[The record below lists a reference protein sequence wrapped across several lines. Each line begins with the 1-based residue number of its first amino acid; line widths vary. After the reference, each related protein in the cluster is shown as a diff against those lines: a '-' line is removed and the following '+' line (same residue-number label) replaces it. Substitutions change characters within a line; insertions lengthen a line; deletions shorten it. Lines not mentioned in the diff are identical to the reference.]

1 MTAMQEP
8 SNPQAPPQAQAPP
21 YPQAPPIAAQP
32 IQGRDPRSKSPALAA
47 CLSCMPGLGQVYVG
61 FYQRGFIHAVVV
73 AGIITLLA
81 SGTVPTLAPLFGLFL
96 AFFWLYNIID
106 AARRASLYN
115 QMLAGNP
122 AIEMP
127 EDFKMPSTGGSIF
140 GGACLIA
147 FGFVLL
153 LHTRFDMSLE
163 WMHDWWPAAL
173 MIFGGYLL
181 VKAIQERQVKEPAG
195 QPDRSESN

>member
-1 MTAMQEP
+1 MNAMQE
-8 SNPQAPPQAQAPP
+8 STNPQAPQQAQAPP
-21 YPQAPPIAAQP
+21 YVQAPPVAVQP
-32 IQGRDPRSKSPALAA
+32 VMARDPRSKSPALAA

-73 AGIITLLA
+73 ASIITLLA
-81 SGTVPTLAPLFGLFL
+81 SDTVPTLAPLFGLFL

-115 QMLAGNP
+115 QMLAGSP

-153 LHTRFDMSLE
+153 LHTRFGMSLE
-163 WMHDWWPAAL
+163 WMHDWWPLAL

-181 VKAIQERQVKEPAG
+181 VRAIQDRQAKQPAG
-195 QPDRSESN
+195 PGDRHDSE

>member
-1 MTAMQEP
+1 MNAMQET
-8 SNPQAPPQAQAPP
+8 SNPQAPAQAQAPP
-21 YPQAPPIAAQP
+21 IAQSPPIAVQP

-47 CLSCMPGLGQVYVG
+47 CLSMMPGLGQVYVG
-61 FYQRGFIHAVVV
+61 FYQRGFIHALVV

-81 SGTVPTLAPLFGLFL
+81 SGVVITLAPLLGIFL
-96 AFFWLYNIID
+96 AFFWLYNVID
-106 AARRASLYN
+106 AARRATLYN
-115 QMLAGNP
+115 QVLAGNP
-122 AIEMP
+122 TIDMP

-147 FGFVLL
+147 FGLILL

-163 WMHDWWPAAL
+163 WTEDWWPAAL

-181 VKAIQERQVKEPAG
+181 FRAIQDRQAKQSTEP
-195 QPDRSESN
+195 PDRQSSE